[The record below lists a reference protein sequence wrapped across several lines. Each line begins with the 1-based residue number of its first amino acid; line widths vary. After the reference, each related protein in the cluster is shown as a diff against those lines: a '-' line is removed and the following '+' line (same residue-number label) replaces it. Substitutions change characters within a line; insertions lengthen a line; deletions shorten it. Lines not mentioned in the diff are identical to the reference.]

1 MYEPCLLEMDFIH
14 AAQFL
19 TNLPEDINGTKLFKS
34 IEQINISG
42 EKSRFSQILTHHL
55 AKVKGHT

>member
-1 MYEPCLLEMDFIH
+1 MDFIH

-19 TNLPEDINGTKLFKS
+19 TNLPEDLNAIKLFKAIDQVHVS
-34 IEQINISG
+34 T

-55 AKVKGHT
+55 SKVKGGHS